1 VYNFNDTIAAVS
13 SPSNDHRIILRLT
26 GPQTIV
32 IINQIF
38 TPASP
43 AKRGEPAVSGN
54 PGIASG
60 RILNLDSVVYLFR
73 QPHSYTGDDLAEIH
87 LWANQ
92 AITEALM
99 ERLLVLGA
107 RPAAPGEF
115 TARAYLNNKI
125 NLAQAEAVNE
135 VITASNTFQLAA
147 AENLLAG
154 QFGHT
159 REKIS
164 STILDLLS
172 RLEADLDFSTEDI
185 IPQNSAD
192 IIKTLNE
199 TATQLKGLL
208 SGSVRCESTLD
219 LPAVGIAGAPNAGK
233 STLLNKLLGR
243 QRSIVSEKR
252 KTTRDVLTGELTIH
266 DCRCILFDC
275 AGLTTHAETIL
286 DELAQ
291 QAAIEAL
298 RNAMVVI
305 FCVDIAK
312 PDWTEDLA
320 IRRLINPAHLIAI
333 ATKTDLLAQP
343 DKVCHSERSEESLIS
358 ANQPLRAVYPERS
371 EWAQGDTSEVI
382 SKRISRLKSL
392 FGCDFL
398 PVSAKTG
405 EGLQEL
411 KQLIGR
417 KIIEISIGPGINGT
431 SHESRVTGH
440 GVALTAR
447 HKQTVTSAIADLE
460 KAIDELKAGNDE
472 VAAMMLRT
480 AYHSLEGIDQH
491 NIDEQ
496 LLDRIF
502 SRFCIGK

>member
-1 VYNFNDTIAAVS
+1 MNVYNFNDTIAAVS
-13 SPSNDHRIILRLT
+13 SPSNDQRIILRLT

-38 TPASP
+38 TPA
-43 AKRGEPAVSGN
+43 VSGN
-54 PGIASG
+54 PGITSG
-60 RILNLDSVVYLFR
+60 RILNLDSVVYFFR

-92 AITEALM
+92 AVTETLM
-99 ERLLVLGA
+99 ERLFLLGA
-107 RPAAPGEF
+107 RPAAAGEF

-125 NLAQAEAVNE
+125 DLAQAEAVNE

-154 QFGHT
+154 QFGQT

-172 RLEADLDFSTEDI
+172 RLEADLDFSAEDI
-185 IPQNSAD
+185 EPQNTAD

-199 TATQLKGLL
+199 TVNQLKGLL

-243 QRSIVSEKR
+243 QRSIVSDKR
-252 KTTRDVLTGELTIH
+252 KTTRDVLTGELAVH
-266 DCRCILFDC
+266 GCRCILFDC
-275 AGLTTHAETIL
+275 AGLTTYAETIL

-291 QAAIEAL
+291 QAASEAL

-312 PDWTEDLA
+312 PDWSKDLA
-320 IRRLINPAHLIAI
+320 IRRLINPTHLIAI
-333 ATKTDLLAQP
+333 ATKTDLLSE
-343 DKVCHSERSEESLIS
+343 KVIAERL
-358 ANQPLRAVYPERS
+358 
-371 EWAQGDTSEVI
+371 
-382 SKRISRLKSL
+382 SKLKSL

-398 PVSAKTG
+398 PVSAQTDTG
-405 EGLQEL
+405 IDKL
-411 KQLIGR
+411 KA
-417 KIIEISIGPGINGT
+417 EIAERVITATSGHSKYGI
-431 SHESRVTGH
+431 
-440 GVALTAR
+440 ALTAR
-447 HKQTVTSAIADLE
+447 HKQAVTSAIADLE

-480 AYHSLEGIDQH
+480 AYHSLGGIDQH